1 MHDIKTKDVN
11 EDFSKD
17 REINYFSNYSA
28 KSKYYDNS
36 NKLVD
41 GKIKVETAC
50 AAIEEYFGWKLKR
63 NLILVNDTSEHKKE
77 KCVNKNVVTTIRHSE
92 YKGASLNNHCF
103 RQLMNRIHIKNH
115 KIGT

>member
-1 MHDIKTKDVN
+1 M
-11 EDFSKD
+11 
-17 REINYFSNYSA
+17 
-28 KSKYYDNS
+28 
-36 NKLVD
+36 VD
-41 GKIKVETAC
+41 
-50 AAIEEYFGWKLKR
+50 
-63 NLILVNDTSEHKKE
+63 DTSEHKKE